1 MLSTWSYRQQ
11 RIINLQLRRINDNR
25 YYQIMQTD
33 INMFMFVLIE
43 WNVSIQHVVFETNVK
58 VWTANFDSWWVVL
71 DLAH

>member
-58 VWTANFDSWWVVL
+58 VWTADFDSW
-71 DLAH
+71 